1 MNTKNPVFSV
11 PLFYKFVNHK
21 NNSSKP
27 ISPLFTRKQK
37 KKKKVMTFIQ
47 TLFSTSLLT
56 TPPRE
61 VHHQIQNPSFKTQ
74 QKFFFFLCKSETI
87 LPIEA
92 IPSLYKSLAGTK
104 SLIITPDSGVNRLK
118 KEKEK
123 KKGKKN

>member
-56 TPPRE
+56 NPAPRGPPP
-61 VHHQIQNPSFKTQ
+61 NSKPKFQ
-74 QKFFFFLCKSETI
+74 QTAEIFL
-87 LPIEA
+87 L
-92 IPSLYKSLAGTK
+92 SL
-104 SLIITPDSGVNRLK
+104 
-118 KEKEK
+118 
-123 KKGKKN
+123 